1 MTVSPGY
8 RLILALL
15 IRFREWE
22 SCLPPSVMLTPSPAL
37 TWTLAVAFPAP
48 VSPPPLPQAVGWG
61 GCHHPW
67 NLQIKRQKIDSKPP
81 MAHLLLTVSQS
92 KSCFP
97 SASWLSHL
105 CEFMTRFLMCS
116 TLLLFSPQ
124 SLIASVSHLGAE
136 KLTEAVQSPPATDP
150 IYIAVNYVLQWYD

>member
-1 MTVSPGY
+1 
-8 RLILALL
+8 
-15 IRFREWE
+15 
-22 SCLPPSVMLTPSPAL
+22 MLTHPLSSPKLLPLLSLAHFPHPSQ
-37 TWTLAVAFPAP
+37 
-48 VSPPPLPQAVGWG
+48 PQAAGRG
-61 GCHHPW
+61 ECHHLW
-67 NLQIKRQKIDSKPP
+67 NLQIKRQKIDSKLP

-97 SASWLSHL
+97 TASWLSHL

-136 KLTEAVQSPPATDP
+136 KLTEAAQFPPAMDP
-150 IYIAVNYVLQWYD
+150 IYIAVNYVLQ

>member
-1 MTVSPGY
+1 M
-8 RLILALL
+8 
-15 IRFREWE
+15 
-22 SCLPPSVMLTPSPAL
+22 PSPL
-37 TWTLAVAFPAP
+37 EV
-48 VSPPPLPQAVGWG
+48 
-61 GCHHPW
+61 
-67 NLQIKRQKIDSKPP
+67 QIKRQKIDSKLP

-150 IYIAVNYVLQWYD
+150 IYIAVNYVLQ

>member
-1 MTVSPGY
+1 M
-8 RLILALL
+8 
-15 IRFREWE
+15 
-22 SCLPPSVMLTPSPAL
+22 MLTPSPVPKL
-37 TWTLAVAFPAP
+37 QPWLLLPHFP
-48 VSPPPLPQAVGWG
+48 SPPIPKQWVGEAAITSG
-61 GCHHPW
+61 TCRLKG
-67 NLQIKRQKIDSKPP
+67 KKIDSKLP

-97 SASWLSHL
+97 TASWLSHL

-136 KLTEAVQSPPATDP
+136 KLTEAAQFPPATDP
-150 IYIAVNYVLQWYD
+150 IYTAVNYVLQ